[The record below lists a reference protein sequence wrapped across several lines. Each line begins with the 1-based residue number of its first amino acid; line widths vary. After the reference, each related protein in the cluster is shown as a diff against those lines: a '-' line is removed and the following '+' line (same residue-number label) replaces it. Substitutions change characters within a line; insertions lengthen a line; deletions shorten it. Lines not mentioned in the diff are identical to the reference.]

1 MSRIMILP
9 GLLFMLM
16 TCGAHAQLTGENL
29 LAGAPEGYKV
39 VSREKDGNIYSI
51 DAVPNIDT
59 ATSWSAQVSIM
70 TFSGLKMTP
79 EEFRVRMEKDWKEAC
94 PAGRAEHVA
103 DGTENGYRFVMWA
116 LFCPR
121 NPKTGKPENTWVRAV
136 QGSDN
141 FYLVQKAHRF
151 MPSREEIKDAV
162 KYLETV
168 TVCDSRIPDRT
179 CPMTRRL

>member
-1 MSRIMILP
+1 MCRALILS
-9 GLLFMLM
+9 GLLSLLTTFA
-16 TCGAHAQLTGENL
+16 AHAQLLNENL

-39 VSREKDGNIYSI
+39 VSREKDGDIYSI

-59 ATSWSAQVSIM
+59 ATSWTAQVTIM

-79 EEFRVRMEKDWKEAC
+79 EEFRTRMEKGWKEAC

-103 DGTENGYRFVMWA
+103 DGTENGYRFAMWA
-116 LFCPR
+116 VLCPR

-136 QGSDN
+136 QGNDN

-151 MPSREEIKDAV
+151 MPSREEVKDAV

-168 TVCDSRIPDRT
+168 TVCDSRIADRP